1 VSLTMGRFLPLP
13 ELEKLASFQRSSL
26 FCRNINV
33 SEKKFYSI
41 GARLF
46 IHIQMIPNQSV
57 IHVLAVLTLGNNK
70 LACYDNTTSCIAVN
84 KRDTKP
90 NGSVMLS
97 VTKNILYKLCHYA
110 GYRYAECPV
119 PVKY

>member
-1 VSLTMGRFLPLP
+1 
-13 ELEKLASFQRSSL
+13 
-26 FCRNINV
+26 
-33 SEKKFYSI
+33 
-41 GARLF
+41 
-46 IHIQMIPNQSV
+46 MIPNQSV